1 MIYCYNIIIN
11 ILYKLLSLSYIFYSQ
26 ENMQEQDYRQL
37 QMYLKCGT
45 LKFLNEI
52 SYGETLIT
60 VPSTLASGHY
70 LYS

>member
-1 MIYCYNIIIN
+1 
-11 ILYKLLSLSYIFYSQ
+11 
-26 ENMQEQDYRQL
+26 MQEQDYRQL

-45 LKFLNEI
+45 LKLLNEI